1 MGPRNLLILFF
12 STVAVSLVILII
24 LFSLFFKNIDF
35 NFNTKLPSSAPELN
49 NSMFKA
55 PKLPPSTTMNPD
67 SKAEGISRSTVNV
80 PPEVREE
87 PLPSGNAKTP
97 AKGMSVDDNIPRPPV
112 SDDSVLNDEP
122 PPLISPQQQGL
133 PTLPPTPQKSSSPSS
148 ASQPSAPPPP
158 SYGQSLRNTWGP
170 SSNGTSSSSSQRSRQ
185 SAPVPPLREAE
196 PAPSSGGS
204 GPPVPGQ

>member
-49 NSMFKA
+49 NNAFKNA
-55 PKLPPSTTMNPD
+55 PNLPTSSTMSPD

-80 PPEVREE
+80 PPEVKEE
-87 PLPSGNAKTP
+87 PLAPSNNRNTN
-97 AKGMSVDDNIPRPPV
+97 KGQSVDDNVPRPPV
-112 SDDSVLNDEP
+112 SDDSILDDP
-122 PPLISPQQQGL
+122 PSSPPQQQGL
-133 PTLPPTPQKSSSPSS
+133 PTLPPTPQKSSSSSS
-148 ASQPSAPPPP
+148 ASQSSAPPPP
-158 SYGQSLRNTWGP
+158 SYNSGQSLRNTWGP
-170 SSNGTSSSSSQRSRQ
+170 SSSSSQRSRQ

-196 PAPSSGGS
+196 PAPSSGG
-204 GPPVPGQ
+204 PPVPGQ

>member
-49 NSMFKA
+49 NNAFKNA
-55 PKLPPSTTMNPD
+55 PLPTSSTMSPD

-87 PLPSGNAKTP
+87 PAAPSSGTRSAS
-97 AKGMSVDDNIPRPPV
+97 KGQSVDDNVPRPPV
-112 SDDSVLNDEP
+112 SDDSILNDDP
-122 PPLISPQQQGL
+122 PSSPPQPQGL
-133 PTLPPTPQKSSSPSS
+133 PTLPPTPQKSSSSSS
-148 ASQPSAPPPP
+148 ASQSSAPPPP
-158 SYGQSLRNTWGP
+158 SYNSSLRNTWGP
-170 SSNGTSSSSSQRSRQ
+170 SRSSSSQQGRSI
-185 SAPVPPLREAE
+185 APVPSLRETE
-196 PAPSSGGS
+196 PVPSSG